1 MPGFEQQFCNN
12 NAQLGILDIWMIDWL
27 FLLLIRMIDTETV
40 KSSEQK
46 KRKSREEMKQVFRIG
61 SCEKKGK
68 GRHRAVSIADRE
80 RRAMP
85 KPEGSQ

>member
-12 NAQLGILDIWMIDWL
+12 NARLGILDVWMIDWL
-27 FLLLIRMIDTETV
+27 FLLLIWMIDTESV

-61 SCEKKGK
+61 SREKKGK
-68 GRHRAVSIADRE
+68 GRHRAVLIADRE

-85 KPEGSQ
+85 EPESSQ